1 MQNQAEKKYTDEE
14 LEAEF
19 EEALKSVNEDRMA
32 AVRVLSKTTL
42 ILMFICLFIVSLCCV
57 MGGGFLFVTNILAIL
72 KFNSAVDAYIIHG
85 VLLFLGLLLILGGL
99 SIQTD
104 YIL

>member
-1 MQNQAEKKYTDEE
+1 MQDQTEKKYTDEE

-32 AVRVLSKTTL
+32 AVRVLSKATL
-42 ILMFICLFIVSLCCV
+42 ILMFLCLFIISLCCII
-57 MGGGFLFVTNILAIL
+57 GGGFLFVTNIAAIL
-72 KFNSAVDAYIIHG
+72 KFYSAVDAYIIHG
-85 VLLFLGLLLILGGL
+85 VLAFLGLLLILGGL
-99 SIQTD
+99 SIQTE